1 MNINEK
7 LVKPVMEAK
16 YLNVENT
23 DRYRSIIRL
32 FYLNYEKLKYWMYQ
46 EEVYAGLTEDPYFAD
61 YTAEQCQQDLAALTE
76 WGNLAT
82 IQDTRRVA
90 SIEEFKNKKFRYQL
104 TETAVE
110 VERMVIRLENL
121 LIEGSSLEP
130 TLLERLRA
138 AVLRLEEMA
147 GESGEKVYGYWSDL
161 NSDFIRLNQNYQDYM
176 RELNSVKAEE
186 MMKTRAFLV
195 FKDRL
200 VEYLRSFVKSLQ
212 RNATVIEQSLRKTS
226 PESVHMLLEK
236 VTAYELSIPRMDA
249 EVDEKMIYERMK
261 GRFDSIRSWFVGEG
275 GAESES
281 VKVFDAT
288 NEVIRRITRYAARLS
303 EQNNSGANRREEY
316 RKLAELFADC
326 ADIGDAHRLSAVVFG
341 IEKPL
346 HLKGDFVRETESIN
360 SGVYEERAQ
369 EFTVTPRVRTYKE
382 KAKRSG
388 IIDRTAE
395 KEAVRRA
402 TAERLAQERR
412 LLESYIRGG
421 RIEFA
426 ALPELTPQIRDI
438 FLGWLSKGLES
449 RTHCAKTEDGQ
460 VYRIECAKEGETCVL
475 TCTDGTFR
483 MPAYTI
489 LFE

>member
-1 MNINEK
+1 MNIHEK
-7 LVKPVMEAK
+7 LRKPVMEAK

-46 EEVYAGLTEDPYFAD
+46 EEVFAELTEDAYFSD
-61 YTAEQCQQDLAALTE
+61 YTMEQCQQDLAALKE

-82 IQDTRRVA
+82 IQDTRRVT

-121 LIEGSSLEP
+121 FIEGSSLEP
-130 TLLERLRA
+130 TLLESLRISIS
-138 AVLRLEEMA
+138 RIEEMA
-147 GESGEKVYGYWSDL
+147 EESTEKVYGWWNDL
-161 NSDFIRLNQNYQDYM
+161 NNDFIRLNQNYQDYM

-186 MMKTRAFLV
+186 MMKTKAFLI

-200 VEYLRSFVKSLQ
+200 IEYLRSFVKSLQ
-212 RNATVIEQSLRKTS
+212 RNAAAIEQSLKKTQE
-226 PESVHMLLEK
+226 ESVRRILEK
-236 VTAYELSIPRMDA
+236 VTAYELSIPRMDV
-249 EVDEKMIYERMK
+249 EVDEQQIYERME
-261 GRFDSIRSWFVGEG
+261 GRLDNIRNWFVGEG
-275 GAESES
+275 GKESES

-316 RKLAELFADC
+316 RKLAELFAGC
-326 ADIGDAHRLSAVVFG
+326 KDIDDAHKLSAAVFG

-346 HLKGDFVRETESIN
+346 HLRGDFVRETESIN
-360 SGVYEERAQ
+360 SGVYDERPH
-369 EFTVTPRVRTYKE
+369 EITVTPRVRTYRE

-395 KEAVRRA
+395 KEAVRQA
-402 TAERLAQERR
+402 LAVRLAQERR
-412 LLESYIRGG
+412 LLESYIHDG
-421 RIEFA
+421 RLEFA
-426 ALPELTPQIRDI
+426 ALPEITPQIRDI
-438 FLGWLSKGLES
+438 FLSWLSKGLES
-449 RTHCAKTEDGQ
+449 RTHRAKTEDGQ
-460 VYRIECAKEGETCVL
+460 TYRVELARAEETCVL
-475 TCTDGTFR
+475 SCTDGTFC

-489 LFE
+489 IFD

>member
-1 MNINEK
+1 MNIHEK
-7 LVKPVMEAK
+7 LRKPVMEAK

-32 FYLNYEKLKYWMYQ
+32 FYMNYEKLKYWMYQ
-46 EEVYAGLTEDPYFAD
+46 EEVYAELTEDAYFSD
-61 YTAEQCQQDLAALTE
+61 YTVEQCQQDLAALKE

-82 IQDTRRVA
+82 IQDTRRVT

-130 TLLERLRA
+130 TLLERLRISISM
-138 AVLRLEEMA
+138 LEEMA
-147 GESGEKVYGYWSDL
+147 EEGTEKVYGWWNDL

-186 MMKTRAFLV
+186 MMKTKAFLI

-212 RNATVIEQSLRKTS
+212 RNAAAIEQAFKKTQ
-226 PESVHMLLEK
+226 PDRMNLILEK

-249 EVDEKMIYERMK
+249 EVDEQMIYERVR
-261 GRFDSIRSWFVGEG
+261 GRLDNIRNWFVGEG
-275 GAESES
+275 GKESES

-316 RKLAELFADC
+316 RKLADMFADC
-326 ADIGDAHRLSAVVFG
+326 KNIDDAHKLSAVVFG

-346 HLKGDFVRETESIN
+346 HLRGDFVRETESIN

-369 EFTVTPRVRTYKE
+369 EITVMPRVRTYRE

-388 IIDRTAE
+388 IVDRTAE
-395 KEAVRRA
+395 KEA
-402 TAERLAQERR
+402 
-412 LLESYIRGG
+412 
-421 RIEFA
+421 
-426 ALPELTPQIRDI
+426 
-438 FLGWLSKGLES
+438 
-449 RTHCAKTEDGQ
+449 
-460 VYRIECAKEGETCVL
+460 GETCVL
-475 TCTDGTFR
+475 SCTDGTFR

-489 LFE
+489 IFEQSK